1 MSQAEQ
7 SNMTRLNLVSPFLYI
22 GSGAGTSSSGLFSD
36 FALQGIKGS
45 NANGEYLITGTSGKL
60 GIIYNGPIN
69 HAMSRRG
76 SGSGSWTVMN
86 VPKSF
91 NASSTSIYG
100 VANLGGNS
108 SAPNVNLVGSYISN
122 QVDSSGSNPR
132 IGFYYTGPI
141 TSNPQP
147 KAFKS
152 YQAEDPITK
161 RKATFTYIHSVDGGL
176 AVGNYD
182 FLGDGNPAGKP
193 FIYDPVTGTQ
203 TGINYGSG
211 GATNT
216 AYGIWHNN
224 GSSYTIAGGE
234 GLNGGRLGD
243 NLYGE
248 PLGKGTL
255 IDYNKQTGT
264 FSNYTSFSFSNR
276 SLLPKTMRDQVQNQA
291 LVTHFEGIWSDG
303 KGTYKLPATLSTTDG
318 KLGVAAVATV
328 KRTSSG
334 KFGPADWAVLDIPGS
349 VLTTNDSIYGD
360 ACLGAG
366 IYANTPG
373 ASTWAGLVV

>member
-1 MSQAEQ
+1 MS
-7 SNMTRLNLVSPFLYI
+7 RVNLVSPFLYI
-22 GSGAGTSSSGLFSD
+22 GPGAGTNSAGLFSE
-36 FALQGIKGS
+36 FGLQGIKGS
-45 NANGEYLITGTSGKL
+45 STNGEYLITGTSGKQ
-60 GIIYNGPIN
+60 GVIYNGPIN

-76 SGSGSWTVMN
+76 SGSGTWTVMN
-86 VPKSF
+86 VPRSF
-91 NASSTSIYG
+91 NASGTSIYG
-100 VANLGGNS
+100 VANLGGS
-108 SAPNVNLVGSYISN
+108 GGAQNVNLVGSYTSN

-141 TSNPQP
+141 TSNPQA

-152 YQAEDPITK
+152 YQAEDPISK
-161 RKATFTYIHSVDGGL
+161 KKATFTYIHSVDGGL

-211 GATNT
+211 GLTNT
-216 AYGIWHNN
+216 AYGIWHNS
-224 GSSYTIAGGE
+224 GLSYTIAGGE
-234 GLNGGRLGD
+234 GINGGRLGD

-264 FSNYTSFSFSNR
+264 FSNYASFSFTNR
-276 SLLPKTMRDQVQNQA
+276 SLLPKTMRDKVQSET

-303 KGTYKLPATLSTTDG
+303 KGTYKLPATISTTDG
-318 KLGVAAVATV
+318 KLGVAGIATV
-328 KRTSSG
+328 KRTASG
-334 KFGPADWAVLDIPGS
+334 KFGPATWTVLDVPGS
-349 VLTTNDSIYGD
+349 ALATNDSIFAG
-360 ACLGAG
+360 ASLGAA
-366 IYANTPG
+366 IDVNTPG